1 MFLFLKKN
9 LDVLFTTK
17 ILLAVTITALASGC
31 GSQRLNFRSDP
42 IAMRRTIE
50 VANATVAGCIITAD
64 PDRISAGD
72 APKVRVGLANGKAI
86 KTLAI
91 NGEAMDPAAQE
102 HSLAAIKAY
111 GQMKIIAVATD
122 TNNAM
127 FTCSASLTVD
137 PPPSIASMSLPS
149 CLVAIGD
156 LSINPGDSTALNLS
170 MLNHDATKFPIKYV
184 SLNRI
189 SNLPDL
195 PDQEDILPLPVSFP
209 VEKPISGLGLGS
221 YSWVATVGFDVGT
234 GTAMST
240 QATQCVASLLVTD
253 GLPSC
258 TASVS
263 VAPATSAVLNA
274 TATLTVHNAGNAA
287 SFTYPKDSTSS
298 EDKKTPDADGNAT
311 FTVKLSQSGT
321 NLFPVLVTNPSGS
334 ATSLCVATIDVPA
347 PGSGPT
353 CQISPASASARV
365 LEAKEFRLSRSG
377 DETNFTNVVSE
388 VVVIGSSA
396 DDATESDCV
405 GTALAGNICRSAA
418 FKSAGQKLIRGKVT
432 AKDPNGNDYQRDC
445 IATMNVTEPVAACEV
460 LFASPAAP
468 VDQTRSSVTF
478 AGTPV
483 PVPFSVRQTATS
495 GALQLPIEVV
505 TPDGK
510 TTTISQI
517 TGVGQFTLTSSTGS
531 GDKAFT
537 CIAHGPGGSST
548 SNSILTVTDQSP
560 SSLGCVV
567 TRSGTDTATLIA
579 GQSVSLNLVMTAG
592 NDPLASARLGTQ
604 PAVPAAN
611 FFKIDERH
619 FSLKSDYAFT
629 RQNEIATASVT
640 DTAGKT
646 ATCTPAFEIG
656 NLVELPTCTINNL
669 ASTITAN
676 VNTPAPT
683 DANLQRFTFTANPTL
698 AISGGNLGTTY
709 TEGAW
714 SLELGAAGA
723 ASAYPLIRSGSNVL
737 NNQLT
742 SANFVSEQITGRIKS
757 EITIGGFK
765 QACVSPELVVQR
777 NANLRATF
785 NFGNLNGEVSFKNQT
800 YPCNATTC
808 AFDIPAGAVVQAK
821 ASNSLTHLFTGWSSG
836 PCAGGTLPTCT
847 FNIASPVSLATT
859 ETLVI
864 RPTCTINGLASPI
877 TANVNTPAP
886 VDVNEQRFTFNANP
900 TLAISGG
907 NLGATFTE
915 SAWNLELGATGA
927 ASTYALTR
935 SGSNVLNNQ
944 LTSANFGTGQIA
956 GRIKTNITIG
966 GYTQACV
973 SPELLV
979 QRNANLRLTLTTNNS
994 SANVMYGG
1002 QTRSCRGT
1010 CTYDIPAG
1018 SPVTVTDYPDTGS
1031 YYYFSSW
1038 SGGTCSNGSGSPSCN
1053 FTINAAVAMVAYQ
1066 YYSAPPPPP
1075 PPPPPPATPTP
1086 PPPPPPT
1093 AYASCAVIRCA
1104 STCGNN
1110 YPYAQTNCPGS
1121 YIISAGSIAHGAS
1134 ILKVMV
1140 PCGTGYFYA
1149 TNPIE
1154 ATPNN
1159 LNFGTVTC
1167 NNGYLP

>member
-1 MFLFLKKN
+1 MFLFHKKN
-9 LDVLFTTK
+9 LDVVSMTK
-17 ILLAVTITALASGC
+17 ILLAVTTAALASGC

-42 IAMRRTIE
+42 MAMRRTIE
-50 VANATVAGCIITAD
+50 AANATVAGCIITAD
-64 PDRISAGD
+64 PDRINAGD
-72 APKVRVGLANGKAI
+72 APKVRIGLANGKAI

-91 NGEAMDPAAQE
+91 NGDAMDPAAQV

-111 GQMKIIAVATD
+111 GQMKVIAVATD

-127 FTCSASLTVD
+127 FTCSANLTVD
-137 PPPSIASMSLPS
+137 PPQSIDTLSLPS

-156 LSINPGDSTALNLS
+156 LSINPGQSTALNLS
-170 MLNHDATKFPIKYV
+170 MLNHDATKFPIKRV

-189 SNLPDL
+189 SNLQNL
-195 PDQEDILPLPVSFP
+195 PDQEDVLALPVSFP
-209 VEKPISGLGLGS
+209 FEKSISGLGLGG
-221 YSWVATVGFDVGT
+221 YTWVATVSFDVGT

-240 QATQCVASLLVTD
+240 QATQCFATLLVTD

-287 SFTYPKDSTSS
+287 SFTFPKDSTSI

-321 NLFPVLVTNPSGS
+321 NLFPVSVTNPSGS

-365 LEAKEFRLSRSG
+365 LEVKEFRLSRSG

-388 VVVIGSSA
+388 VLVIGSSA
-396 DDATESDCV
+396 DDATESGCV

-432 AKDPNGNDYQRDC
+432 GKDPNGNDYQRDC

-483 PVPFSVRQTATS
+483 TVPFSIRQTAAS

-510 TTTISQI
+510 TTTFSQI

-548 SNSILTVTDQSP
+548 SNSILTVADQSP

-567 TRSGTDTATLIA
+567 TRNATDTATLIA
-579 GQSVSLNLVMTAG
+579 GQSVSLTMVMTAG
-592 NDPLASARLGTQ
+592 NDPLASVRLGTQ

-619 FSLKSDYAFT
+619 FSLKRDYAFT

-698 AISGGNLGTTY
+698 AISGGNLGATF
-709 TEGAW
+709 TESAW
-714 SLELGAAGA
+714 NLELGDAGA
-723 ASAYPLIRSGSNVL
+723 ASASALIRSGTNVL
-737 NNQLT
+737 NSQLT
-742 SANFVSEQITGRIKS
+742 STNFGSGQIPGRIKTN
-757 EITIGGFK
+757 ITIGGFT
-765 QACVSPELVVQR
+765 QACVSQELVIQR
-777 NANLRATF
+777 NSDLRARF
-785 NFGNLNGEVSFKNQT
+785 NFGNLNGAVVINNQT
-800 YPCNATTC
+800 TTC
-808 AFDIPAGAVVQAK
+808 NGNCEIYIPAGAVVQAK

-847 FNIASPVSLATT
+847 FNIASPVSLVTT
-859 ETLVI
+859 ETP
-864 RPTCTINGLASPI
+864 RPQDGVWSAWSACSASCNGGTRTRSC
-877 TANVNTPAP
+877 NSPAP
-886 VDVNEQRFTFNANP
+886 AFGGAP
-900 TLAISGG
+900 CSGD
-907 NLGATFTE
+907 
-915 SAWNLELGATGA
+915 
-927 ASTYALTR
+927 
-935 SGSNVLNNQ
+935 GSEACN
-944 LTSANFGTGQIA
+944 
-956 GRIKTNITIG
+956 
-966 GYTQACV
+966 TQACV
-973 SPELLV
+973 QP
-979 QRNANLRLTLTTNNS
+979 T
-994 SANVMYGG
+994 
-1002 QTRSCRGT
+1002 
-1010 CTYDIPAG
+1010 P
-1018 SPVTVTDYPDTGS
+1018 
-1031 YYYFSSW
+1031 
-1038 SGGTCSNGSGSPSCN
+1038 
-1053 FTINAAVAMVAYQ
+1053 
-1066 YYSAPPPPP
+1066 
-1075 PPPPPPATPTP
+1075 TPTP
-1086 PPPPPPT
+1086 PPTPRMSCVSTRCIAPT
-1093 AYASCAVIRCA
+1093 GLPYHAANCPFDFSYPDDGKKFYKIYHDNGGSGYFYTKNISERDPRWAAQYASC
-1104 STCGNN
+1104 
-1110 YPYAQTNCPGS
+1110 
-1121 YIISAGSIAHGAS
+1121 
-1134 ILKVMV
+1134 
-1140 PCGTGYFYA
+1140 
-1149 TNPIE
+1149 
-1154 ATPNN
+1154 
-1159 LNFGTVTC
+1159 
-1167 NNGYLP
+1167 NNGQFKLYGYL